1 LNEDNWVCTV
11 EPEPLKIALLRTNRK
26 FVTGRIKFDTT
37 GNPVKPAV
45 MLKIVKDTAGKLKTE
60 YAGTVYP

>member
-1 LNEDNWVCTV
+1 V